1 MSSSVGMILP
11 NIWKVI
17 TNHVPNHQP
26 VDMGELNHQDG
37 DSCNVQRVNQD
48 LSQGQVNSE
57 VHRQDPSRMRLNHD
71 PLALAIATPATL
83 DSGEK
88 MNASHVWM
96 RHDGEGVTRI

>member
-1 MSSSVGMILP
+1 MSSSVGIILP

-57 VHRQDPSRMRLNHD
+57 VHRQDPSRMRPNHD
-71 PLALAIATPATL
+71 PLALGHCNTGNFGQWRKNERIACL
-83 DSGEK
+83 DE
-88 MNASHVWM
+88 
-96 RHDGEGVTRI
+96 T